1 MVEWRKA
8 KDDALREK
16 VINDEFIPILD
27 NSMQWLVG
35 AATGFGIYF
44 LVTANPLIAILGGY
58 GAKVIKG
65 VHDAKTRER
74 VLKMIKDE
82 LEIIDEKINDAKNSD
97 DRKKKYALMRIKQ
110 SLEKKL
116 LGIVRTKKYV

>member
-1 MVEWRKA
+1 
-8 KDDALREK
+8 
-16 VINDEFIPILD
+16 
-27 NSMQWLVG
+27 
-35 AATGFGIYF
+35 
-44 LVTANPLIAILGGY
+44 
-58 GAKVIKG
+58 
-65 VHDAKTRER
+65 
-74 VLKMIKDE
+74 MIKDE